1 MYEVRIWEFGV
12 LEFFFFFWK
21 SRKSV
26 YTFVRLIILI
36 WINVIGVRNVRL
48 CVIDQRIFIN

>member
-1 MYEVRIWEFGV
+1 MYEVKIWEFGV

-26 YTFVRLIILI
+26 YTFVRLIVLI